1 MQQEVQRRR
10 QQQGDALRD
19 QEHTPQGVMLRVLH
33 THTEKAAGSSLD
45 KMAQNR
51 RSGMLRSQASMP
63 LILTLTLTQP
73 WP

>member
-1 MQQEVQRRR
+1 VQQEVQRRR
-10 QQQGDALRD
+10 QQQCDVLSD
-19 QEHTPQGVMLRVLH
+19 QEFTPQGVMLRVLH

-63 LILTLTLTQP
+63 LILTES
-73 WP
+73 